1 MRPPEAAIRSV
12 HCYGVPGASFMTAH
26 SRPSLL
32 LVVDLLLQD
41 RGDCSINEPLFS
53 CSLRVC
59 FIPHP
64 SSACV
69 SSLA

>member
-12 HCYGVPGASFMTAH
+12 HCHGVPGASFMTAH

-53 CSLRVC
+53 SLSVYAL
-59 FIPHP
+59 FLIPHQP
-64 SSACV
+64 V
-69 SSLA
+69 